1 MAKSPQLKNKQY
13 PLIKHELKAVFHT
26 VLCAVFGIKFK
37 IMKTKV
43 ITLEVLEDN
52 QNTIG
57 YITLTNSKGD
67 TFEILDSYRNEELI
81 DFIKRSQLSKDCF
94 IEKVILKDGYRACC
108 GKEMSDNVAEKYCK
122 DVWLKT

>member
-1 MAKSPQLKNKQY
+1 
-13 PLIKHELKAVFHT
+13 
-26 VLCAVFGIKFK
+26 
-37 IMKTKV
+37 MKTKV

-57 YITLTNSKGD
+57 YVTLTNSKGD

-81 DFIKRSQLSKDCF
+81 DFIKRSHLSKDCF

-108 GKEMSDNVAEKYCK
+108 GKEMTDNVAEKYCK

>member
-1 MAKSPQLKNKQY
+1 M
-13 PLIKHELKAVFHT
+13 E
-26 VLCAVFGIKFK
+26 
-37 IMKTKV
+37 TKV

-81 DFIKRSQLSKDCF
+81 DFIKRS
-94 IEKVILKDGYRACC
+94 ELKS
-108 GKEMSDNVAEKYCK
+108 KEMEMITLIK
-122 DVWLKT
+122 DIYQEYDYKSWNWMQIQDRCYKVLRYFNLIREAGTSSNLIADDRKQKSEGKNI